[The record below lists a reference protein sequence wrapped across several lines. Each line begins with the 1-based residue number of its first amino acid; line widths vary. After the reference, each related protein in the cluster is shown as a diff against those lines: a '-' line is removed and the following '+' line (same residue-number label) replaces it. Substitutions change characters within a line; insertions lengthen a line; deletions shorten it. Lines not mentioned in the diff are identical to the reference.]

1 MSGPVIVA
9 VRNGIV
15 ESRQYTPSGT
25 AVSAQYAELFP
36 AVEGLFAIV
45 ADAIRNDTRSL
56 SVQYDL
62 TLGFPTRIALGD
74 PAVDAPVYVM
84 SDLRAR

>member
-1 MSGPVIVA
+1 MPPGAQEKGGKLEHDVA
-9 VRNGIV
+9 L
-15 ESRQYTPSGT
+15 SWS
-25 AVSAQYAELFP
+25 L
-36 AVEGLFAIV
+36 IV